1 MSYASRCDACQRLT
15 VDKNEEHETNRW
27 YDITLP
33 ATAEQ
38 LENGSRYPSREEV
51 QGCCKEC
58 AIKLI
63 QES

>member
-1 MSYASRCDACQRLT
+1 MSYTSRCDGCKKLT
-15 VDKNEEHETNRW
+15 ADRNEERETNRW

-33 ATAEQ
+33 ATEEALKE
-38 LENGSRYPSREEV
+38 EGRYPSREEV

>member
-1 MSYASRCDACQRLT
+1 M
-15 VDKNEEHETNRW
+15 KW

-33 ATAEQ
+33 ATAEA
-38 LENGSRYPSREEV
+38 LEKDVRYPTREEV

-58 AIKLI
+58 AIRVI